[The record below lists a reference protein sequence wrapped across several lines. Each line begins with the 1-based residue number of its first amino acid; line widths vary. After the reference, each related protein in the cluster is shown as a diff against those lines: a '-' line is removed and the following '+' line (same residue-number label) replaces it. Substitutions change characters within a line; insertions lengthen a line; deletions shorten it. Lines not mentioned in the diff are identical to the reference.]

1 MKEKDKRFIKN
12 WRPISLL
19 NIDYKIISILLAS
32 RVKKVLLNLIS
43 PLQKAYIE
51 NRFIGESGKL
61 IADNIEIT
69 DVLNKE
75 GFLVTMDIGK
85 AVDSL
90 DHNFVISVWKEIG
103 FGNNFVSSVE
113 ILIAKQDSWAI
124 NGLNTTRYF
133 HLQRTARQCDPISA

>member
-1 MKEKDKRFIKN
+1 MKEKDKRFIKK

-19 NIDYKIISILLAS
+19 NIDYKIISIVLAS
-32 RVKKVLLNLIS
+32 RVKKVLPNLIS
-43 PLQKAYIE
+43 PLQTAYVE
-51 NRFIGESGKL
+51 NRFIGESGRL

-75 GFLVTMDIGK
+75 GFLGTMDIGK

-90 DHNFVISVWKEIG
+90 NHNFVISVWKEIG
-103 FGNNFVSSVE
+103 FGNNFVSWVE
-113 ILIAKQDSWAI
+113 ILIAKQDSWTI

-133 HLQRTARQCDPISA
+133 HLQRRARQCDPISA

>member
-1 MKEKDKRFIKN
+1 M
-12 WRPISLL
+12 

-90 DHNFVISVWKEIG
+90 DHYFVISVWKEIG

-133 HLQRTARQCDPISA
+133 HLQRRARQCDPISA

>member
-1 MKEKDKRFIKN
+1 MKEKDKRFIKK

-19 NIDYKIISILLAS
+19 NIDYKIISIVLAW
-32 RVKKVLLNLIS
+32 RVKKVLPNLIS
-43 PLQKAYIE
+43 PLQTAYVK
-51 NRFIGESGKL
+51 NRFIGESGRL

-133 HLQRTARQCDPISA
+133 HLQRSARQCDPISA

>member
-133 HLQRTARQCDPISA
+133 HLQRRARQCDPISA

>member
-1 MKEKDKRFIKN
+1 M
-12 WRPISLL
+12 

-32 RVKKVLLNLIS
+32 SVKKVLLNLIS

-133 HLQRTARQCDPISA
+133 HLQRRARQCDPISA

>member
-1 MKEKDKRFIKN
+1 M
-12 WRPISLL
+12 
-19 NIDYKIISILLAS
+19 NIDYKIISIVLAS

-43 PLQKAYIE
+43 PLQTAYVE
-51 NRFIGESGKL
+51 NRFTGESGRL

-75 GFLVTMDIGK
+75 GFLGTMDIGK
-85 AVDSL
+85 TVDSL

-103 FGNNFVSSVE
+103 FGNNFVSWVE

-124 NGLNTTRYF
+124 NGLNTTFIFKEGLANVTLFRPRPAYF
-133 HLQRTARQCDPISA
+133 GLWNAIS